1 MNFRRPD
8 EATGGSAAAPR
19 SIGTRAVGNAA
30 MLLVARVASRAIA
43 LVTVFATANELLPA
57 RNGEFQ
63 ATVTYIA
70 LISIMVDLGFNTLYT
85 REGARDPEQ
94 IPHYLR
100 SVLSTRAVFA
110 VPALAV
116 LAVTMW
122 LSGFQSLLVPAFV
135 VMLLSAYSNVLRST
149 FYALGTL
156 SFEAYAIL
164 AESLVLLGGT
174 LFGVLTH
181 RGIDFFLW
189 SYAASYGFSCGYFV
203 AVLTARRMVTWRWEF
218 DLSFLRAWLPRSLPF
233 ALAFVITTLYFK
245 IDQPILLHFRGLTEV
260 GWYTFAYKPVEA
272 LLFVPITLLNVAFPV
287 LAVYHSES
295 RARLLAA
302 TTRFYRVLLGLG
314 WPLSVGT
321 VMLAPGING
330 LFDRSAQHQFGPAAG
345 ALQILGA
352 GIFLM
357 FTTNAF
363 IAALNAMNRQV
374 LFSGAAAVSLV
385 VNVALNIFLI
395 PAYGFRGA
403 AWATNLTELALLLTG
418 WLMVRRVLGSVPIAR
433 VSWRILLAGLLM
445 GGALFFFFRDAHGW
459 LVLLAILAGMVV
471 YGGGLLLFRAIE
483 PEELA
488 LARRAILRRD

>member
-1 MNFRRPD
+1 MNPRRPD
-8 EATGGSAAAPR
+8 EVTGGAGATPR

-63 ATVTYIA
+63 TTVTYIA
-70 LISIMVDLGFNTLYT
+70 LISILIDLGFNTLYT

-122 LSGFQSLLVPAFV
+122 VSGFQSLLVPAFV

-156 SFEAYAIL
+156 TFEAYAIL

-181 RGIDFFLW
+181 RGVDFFLW
-189 SYAASYGFSCGYFV
+189 TYAASYAFSCCYFV
-203 AVLTARRMVTWRWEF
+203 VVLTARRMVAWRWEF
-218 DLSFLRAWLPRSLPF
+218 NLSFLRAWLPKSLPF
-233 ALAFVITTLYFK
+233 ALAFIITTLYFK

-260 GWYTFAYKPVEA
+260 GWYTFAYKPIEA

-314 WPLSVGT
+314 WPLTVGT

-330 LFDRSAQHQFGPAAG
+330 LFDRSAQHQFGPAAS

-363 IAALNAMNRQV
+363 ITALNAMNRQV
-374 LFSGAAAVSLV
+374 LFSWAAAVSLV
-385 VNVALNIFLI
+385 VNVALNLFLI

-445 GGALFFFFRDAHGW
+445 GAALYFFRTAHGW
-459 LVLLAILAGMVV
+459 PVLLAILVGMVV

-483 PEELA
+483 PEEMA